1 MERYIAVRRILL
13 ALIKLSP
20 RLDAIARLVPSVG
33 GACDVGTDHGYIPV
47 WLAQNGH
54 GGELFATDINKE
66 PLLHAKR
73 TADEFGFSGKIGFHL
88 CDGLAA
94 LDGKETETVIIAGMG
109 GENIADIILAAPWV
123 KEYGSLLVLQP
134 MSKSPYLRSWLFD
147 NGFEVLSEH
156 LVEDGSI
163 YEILTARAGKDELYS
178 PAELLIGHARL
189 IESSPLFE
197 KRLNQLIN
205 KTERAVTGL
214 SSSARTEDTERLAQ
228 EQEILNSLRKLKR
241 GV

>member
-1 MERYIAVRRILL
+1 MP
-13 ALIKLSP
+13 LIKLSP
-20 RLDAIARLVPSVG
+20 RLEAIAKLVPSHG

-54 GGELFATDINKE
+54 DGAIFATDIKKE

-73 TADEFGFSGKIGFHL
+73 TADEYQLSDRISFHL

-94 LDGKETETVIIAGMG
+94 LDGSSIETVIIAGMG

-123 KEYGSLLVLQP
+123 KENGCLLVLQP
-134 MSKSPYLRSWLFD
+134 MSKSSFLRKWLFE
-147 NGFEVLSEH
+147 NGFKVISEH

-163 YEILTARAGKDELYS
+163 YEILTARAGKDEPYS
-178 PAELLIGHARL
+178 HDELLNANARL
-189 IESSPLFE
+189 ISNSPLFE
-197 KRLNQLIN
+197 KRLDNLITR
-205 KTERAVTGL
+205 TERAAAGL
-214 SSSARTEDTERLAQ
+214 STSAKAEDSEHLAQ
-228 EQEILNSLRKLKR
+228 SQAVLISLRKLKS